1 MTGRGFIKFMRL
13 SEKACIAI
21 LFCLIFILRISL
33 SAYSQ
38 NSSSPN
44 GKITGTVKVLEKKL
58 MGGLKEKDDMSGVLI
73 YLTGFITE
81 PPNEISNL
89 IQEDKTFH
97 PMLLPIVAGQTVS
110 FPNHD
115 NIYHNVFSV
124 SPIKSFDLG
133 QYKSTDP
140 PKDVT
145 FDKPGLVPV
154 FCNIHPQ
161 MISFVL
167 ILENKAF
174 AETAKDG
181 KFIITDVPPGRYT
194 INAWKPKTQRVNS
207 EIEVLPG
214 RETVVSFE
222 LKEVEKIPPHKRKD
236 GSEYPGGD
244 DWES

>member
-1 MTGRGFIKFMRL
+1 MKTWINISICTIFL
-13 SEKACIAI
+13 I
-21 LFCLIFILRISL
+21 LGISI
-33 SAYSQ
+33 SANSQ
-38 NSSSPN
+38 DSNSAN
-44 GKITGTVKVLEKKL
+44 GKITGTVKVLEKKF
-58 MGGLKEKDDMSGVLI
+58 MGGLKEKDDMSGVLV
-73 YLTGFITE
+73 YLTGFVTG
-81 PPNEISNL
+81 PPKAIPNL

-97 PMLLPIVAGQTVS
+97 PMLLPIVAGQTVT

-115 NIYHNVFSV
+115 KIYHNVFSV
-124 SPIKSFDLG
+124 SPITSFDLG
-133 QYKSTDP
+133 QYKTIDP

-167 ILENKAF
+167 VLENKSF

-181 KFIITDVPPGRYT
+181 KFVITDVPPGRYT

-214 RETVVSFE
+214 QETVVNFE
-222 LKEVEKIPPHKRKD
+222 LKEIEKIPPHKRKD
-236 GSEYPGGD
+236 GSDYPGGD

>member
-1 MTGRGFIKFMRL
+1 MKTLIT
-13 SEKACIAI
+13 I
-21 LFCLIFILRISL
+21 LYGLIFILGISIEG
-33 SAYSQ
+33 YSQ
-38 NSSSPN
+38 NSNSAN

-58 MGGLKEKDDMSGVLI
+58 VGGMKEKDDMSGVLV
-73 YLTGFITE
+73 YLTGFETE
-81 PPNEISNL
+81 PPKEILSL
-89 IQEDKTFH
+89 IQEEKTFH
-97 PMLLPIVAGQTVS
+97 PMLLPIVVGQTVS

-115 NIYHNVFSV
+115 DIYHNVFSV

-145 FDKPGLVPV
+145 FDKAGLVPV

-167 ILENKAF
+167 VLENKAF
-174 AETAKDG
+174 AKVGKDG
-181 KFIITDVPPGRYT
+181 KFIITDVPPGRYK

-214 RETVVSFE
+214 QETVVKLE
-222 LKEVEKIPPHKRKD
+222 LKEIEKILPHKRKD
-236 GSEYPGGD
+236 GTDYPEGD

>member
-1 MTGRGFIKFMRL
+1 MKKRFNI
-13 SEKACIAI
+13 SICAI
-21 LFCLIFILRISL
+21 FLIFGISI

-38 NSSSPN
+38 NSNSSD
-44 GKITGTVKVLEKKL
+44 GKITGTVKVLEKKF
-58 MGGLKEKDDMSGVLI
+58 MGKLKEKDDMSGVLV
-73 YLTGFITE
+73 YLTGFVTQ
-81 PPNEISNL
+81 PPKEIPNL

-97 PMLLPIVAGQTVS
+97 PMFLPIVAGQAVS

-124 SPIKSFDLG
+124 SPINSFDLG
-133 QYKSTDP
+133 QYKSTAP
-140 PKDVT
+140 PKDIT

-167 ILENKAF
+167 VLENKAF

-181 KFIITDVPPGRYT
+181 KFVIADVPPGRYT

-207 EIEVLPG
+207 EVEVLPG
-214 RETVVSFE
+214 QETIVNFE
-222 LKEVEKIPPHKRKD
+222 LKETEKIPSHKRKD
-236 GSEYPGGD
+236 GSDYPAKD
-244 DWES
+244 LLSMPRNDYK